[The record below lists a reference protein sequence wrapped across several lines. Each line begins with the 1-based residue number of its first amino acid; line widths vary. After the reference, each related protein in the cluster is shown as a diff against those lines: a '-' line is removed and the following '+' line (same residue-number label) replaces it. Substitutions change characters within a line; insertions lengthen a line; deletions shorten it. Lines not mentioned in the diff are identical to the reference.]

1 VFGANFG
8 TGWLYQTRLGSDG
21 TITGGAMYADI
32 YTQLWNLHVQNKAE
46 EKRELFSKLL
56 LMLNL
61 DQDIPGTR
69 LYLLK
74 KRGIFKTAVSRQKQ
88 VNLSADEIAEIEYR
102 FAALKPYLRG

>member
-1 VFGANFG
+1 
-8 TGWLYQTRLGSDG
+8 
-21 TITGGAMYADI
+21 MYADI
-32 YTQLWNLHVQNKAE
+32 YTQLWNLNVQNKTE

-74 KRGIFKTAVSRQKQ
+74 KRGIFKTSVSRQKQ
-88 VNLSADEIAEIEYR
+88 VNLTADEIAEIEYR
-102 FAALKPYLRG
+102 FEALKPYLNCQRQSGTIR